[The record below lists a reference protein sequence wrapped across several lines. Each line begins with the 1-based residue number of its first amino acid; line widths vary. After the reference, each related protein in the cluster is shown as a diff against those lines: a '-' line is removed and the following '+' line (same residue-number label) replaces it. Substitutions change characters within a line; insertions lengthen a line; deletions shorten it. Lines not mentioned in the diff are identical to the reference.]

1 MLHLRHSATNDY
13 VVIMF
18 MMQQLGI
25 NLLEL
30 FLSFI
35 PLIFLL
41 FLLFVLLS
49 LSLSLSLCARPLSC
63 SLQYWFVVL
72 GDLATCSN
80 TMSVSSC
87 AFAYLTAWDSFST
100 ECWYNLSGALGL
112 PAFTLLQTAMT
123 LQRPRSSASLRT
135 PAYTHTHTST
145 LCSTVW
151 GEGSLGSQSLFR
163 HYRPLR
169 VVTGMAT
176 TFPKGIMTSQVAGA
190 FLMFTIKPEL
200 ICYLVLLISGRL

>member
-49 LSLSLSLCARPLSC
+49 LSACKAIVS

-100 ECWYNLSGALGL
+100 ECWYNLSGALTL

-135 PAYTHTHTST
+135 PAYTRTHTHKHS
-145 LCSTVW
+145 LLYCLRGGVIRFTV
-151 GEGSLGSQSLFR
+151 
-163 HYRPLR
+163 
-169 VVTGMAT
+169 
-176 TFPKGIMTSQVAGA
+176 
-190 FLMFTIKPEL
+190 
-200 ICYLVLLISGRL
+200 LVSALSPSSGGNWHGNNIP